1 MVGRRAAVGLHIA
14 VRVLNNTRRACLQRI
29 DGAVGGI
36 QLATVNRIGAVCANQ
51 TSGNIL
57 HAAFRAHIAH
67 AHYACWRCARV
78 VVGRAVN
85 HAGSV
90 SGRACARCSSCRSGG
105 GIAAQYHRVRYVA
118 GGVVTHHKRIG
129 GGNGA
134 AVTNNAAAV
143 AGQRVV
149 VTKHACFVRANS
161 AVVVTY
167 AVCTAAC
174 DGGWVANRTRAF
186 AGNHVARTNRNGIF
200 ARSLRA
206 FTKCHAAFA
215 IRFRLIAH
223 SRAVVAFGRR
233 IFWVAQCTCSVLRT
247 RAIVHVEE
255 LDTACVHVVNRFNH
269 AVLVVGN
276 VTVYIVC
283 GDVWF
288 VRTNHVVGE
297 IVHIGLRST

>member
-1 MVGRRAAVGLHIA
+1 M
-14 VRVLNNTRRACLQRI
+14 
-29 DGAVGGI
+29 
-36 QLATVNRIGAVCANQ
+36 
-51 TSGNIL
+51 

-149 VTKHACFVRANS
+149 ITKHACFVRANG

-206 FTKCHAAFA
+206 FTKCHAVFA
-215 IRFRLIAH
+215 IGFGLIAH
-223 SRAVVAFGRR
+223 SRAVVTFGRR
-233 IFWVAQCTCSVLRT
+233 VFWVAQCTCGALRACT
-247 RAIVHVEE
+247 IVHVEE
-255 LDTACVHVVNRFNH
+255 FNPTSVHFVNRINH
-269 AVLVVGN
+269 TVLVIGN
-276 VTVYIVC
+276 VAIHVISREVRS
-283 GDVWF
+283 

-297 IVHIGLRST
+297 IVHIGLRGFQLTHVHSIGIGYTIAHIGNFVTAVVQAVAC